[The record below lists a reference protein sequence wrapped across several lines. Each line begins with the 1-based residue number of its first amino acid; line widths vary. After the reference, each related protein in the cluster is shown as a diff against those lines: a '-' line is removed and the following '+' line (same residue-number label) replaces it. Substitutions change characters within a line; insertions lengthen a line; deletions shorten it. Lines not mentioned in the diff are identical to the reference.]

1 MNKDK
6 EIEGLKSQIN
16 LLQNHPSSVKHAL
29 DKKVNELEQYGR
41 RVHIRIEGVQH
52 IRKPKI

>member
-29 DKKVNELEQYGR
+29 DKKVNELEQYRR
-41 RVHIRIEGVQH
+41 RVHIRIEGVQR